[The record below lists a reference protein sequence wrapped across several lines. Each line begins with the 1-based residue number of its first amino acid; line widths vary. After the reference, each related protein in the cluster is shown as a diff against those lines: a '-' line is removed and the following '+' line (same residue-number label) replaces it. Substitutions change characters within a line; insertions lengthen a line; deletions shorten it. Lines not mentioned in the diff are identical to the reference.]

1 MAAAKKLSRAEG
13 GPVYWFQPDASTF
26 AYFFFNLGGSYLKD
40 GKLVLNSKEAVEALT
55 LLQNGVKEG
64 WAKPITSGYI
74 NQNLGSGPYA
84 FSVDTSAGYTYYLRA
99 AKFDL
104 GWPPCRAGPRASR
117 ATASSRAP
125 TWWSSARPPRRS
137 RRWPRTSWS
146 SSSPPGPRRFATA
159 TGYVPVTEGALKDP
173 VYQAYAAENPD
184 YATIVRQSRYAKFE
198 PALAEWEQIRFDI
211 LGQAIKEAIL
221 NKADPKAALDRAQKL
236 AEDLLSS
243 RTR

>member
-1 MAAAKKLSRAEG
+1 MAKDFLEFVLS
-13 GPVYWFQPDASTF
+13 
-26 AYFFFNLGGSYLKD
+26 
-40 GKLVLNSKEAVEALT
+40 
-55 LLQNGVKEG
+55 
-64 WAKPITSGYI
+64 
-74 NQNLGSGPYA
+74 
-84 FSVDTSAGYTYYLRA
+84 
-99 AKFDL
+99 
-104 GWPPCRAGPRASR
+104 PRAQ
-117 ATASSRAP
+117 AV
-125 TWWSSARPPRRS
+125 
-137 RRWPRTSWS
+137 
-146 SSSPPGPRRFATA
+146 FATA